1 MLGTHGLRGEV
12 RVRALSGAA
21 SALFDATRVQLVQGS
36 TPPVE
41 YRVERTSLHRG
52 QVLMKLQGLD
62 RIELVEPLLGSRVLM
77 RFADLAQLPDDE
89 FYWFELEGMR
99 VVDRQLGVI
108 GRIEELLV
116 TPAHDVYVVRGE
128 RGEVLI
134 PAVDE
139 FVVDVD
145 RQQRCMTVD
154 LPEGLVPEADDL

>member
-36 TPPVE
+36 TSPVE

-128 RGEVLI
+128 HGEVLI